1 MTDITPNPTA
11 AATEPQQ
18 FLSPEM
24 VIEVERKLRE
34 NKAAEL
40 KGEPPPHQVTA
51 EDINRA
57 LMTIK
62 HQRGT
67 LDFASKAGASTAAKK
82 GVTKIELDIEGL

>member
-11 AATEPQQ
+11 AAPEVQQ

-24 VIEVERKLRE
+24 VLDVERKLRE

-57 LMTIK
+57 LMAIK

-67 LDFASKAGASTAAKK
+67 LDFASKAGAGAGKK
-82 GVTKIELDIEGL
+82 GVTKIELDIDGL

>member
-1 MTDITPNPTA
+1 MTDITPNPSA
-11 AATEPQQ
+11 AAPEAQQ
-18 FLSPEM
+18 FLSVDA
-24 VIEVERKLRE
+24 VIDVERKLRE

-51 EDINRA
+51 DEINRA

-67 LDFASKAGASTAAKK
+67 LDFASKAGATAGKK
-82 GVTKIELDIEGL
+82 GVNKIQLDIEEL